1 MGKFFAASLL
11 FLISMNVTAQN
22 RILIVGDSISAGF
35 GLDNGE
41 EWAALLQKKLQEEQ
55 LNYQVV
61 NASISGDTTAGGL
74 ARIEK
79 LLVENKPQWVLIEL
93 GANDGLRG
101 LSPKEMKKNLA
112 QSILLS
118 QKMGAK
124 VLLLEVKIPPNYG
137 KRYLDEFSAVYSQ
150 LSTVL
155 DVPFVPSIME
165 DVALHKELMQKDLL
179 HPNALAQ
186 PLLLNK
192 IWQTLKSLLYS
203 NTFAKIK
210 VVAGENSRL

>member
-11 FLISMNVTAQN
+11 FLISMSVTAQN

-35 GLDNGE
+35 GLDNGQ
-41 EWAALLQKKLQEEQ
+41 EWAALLQKKLQAEQ

-101 LSPKEMKKNLA
+101 LSPKEMKKNLT

-118 QKMGAK
+118 QKTGAK

-150 LSTVL
+150 LSTEL

-210 VVAGENSRL
+210 VIAGENSRL

>member
-11 FLISMNVTAQN
+11 FLMSMTAMAQN

-35 GLDNGE
+35 GLESGQ
-41 EWAALLQKKLQEEQ
+41 EWAALLQKKLQEQQ

-79 LLVENKPQWVLIEL
+79 LLAENKPQWVLLEL

-118 QKMGAK
+118 QKLGAK

-137 KRYLDEFSAVYSQ
+137 KRYLDEFYAVYPQ
-150 LSTVL
+150 LSTEL
-155 DVPFVPSIME
+155 SVPFVSSIME
-165 DVALHKELMQKDLL
+165 DVALKKELMQQDLL
-179 HPNALAQ
+179 HPNAAAQ
-186 PLLLNK
+186 PFLLNR
-192 IWQTLKSLLYS
+192 IWQTLMPLLHS
-203 NTFAKIK
+203 
-210 VVAGENSRL
+210 

>member
-1 MGKFFAASLL
+1 M
-11 FLISMNVTAQN
+11 
-22 RILIVGDSISAGF
+22 
-35 GLDNGE
+35 
-41 EWAALLQKKLQEEQ
+41 
-55 LNYQVV
+55 
-61 NASISGDTTAGGL
+61 
-74 ARIEK
+74 
-79 LLVENKPQWVLIEL
+79 
-93 GANDGLRG
+93 
-101 LSPKEMKKNLA
+101 
-112 QSILLS
+112 
-118 QKMGAK
+118 
-124 VLLLEVKIPPNYG
+124 LLEVKIPPNYG

-150 LSTVL
+150 LSTEL

>member
-79 LLVENKPQWVLIEL
+79 LLVENKPKWVLIEL

-112 QSILLS
+112 QKLIV
-118 QKMGAK
+118 QK
-124 VLLLEVKIPPNYG
+124 
-137 KRYLDEFSAVYSQ
+137 
-150 LSTVL
+150 
-155 DVPFVPSIME
+155 
-165 DVALHKELMQKDLL
+165 LMCMLQK
-179 HPNALAQ
+179 Q
-186 PLLLNK
+186 
-192 IWQTLKSLLYS
+192 Y
-203 NTFAKIK
+203 
-210 VVAGENSRL
+210 R